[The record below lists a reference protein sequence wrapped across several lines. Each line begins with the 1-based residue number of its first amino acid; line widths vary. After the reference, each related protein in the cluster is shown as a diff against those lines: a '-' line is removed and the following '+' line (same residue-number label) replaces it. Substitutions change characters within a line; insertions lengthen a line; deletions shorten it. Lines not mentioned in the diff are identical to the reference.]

1 MRIDAHHHIWDLEVR
16 DQEWIK
22 GDLMAPL
29 RRNFSMADLRSAIA
43 GTGIEK
49 TVVVQTVTNYDET
62 PELLALAES
71 DPTIAGVVGW
81 LKIDAP
87 DALDHLDEYL
97 ELPGADFLVGIRDIA
112 HDEPDPNYLCKPN
125 VINNVKELGSYGF
138 VYDLLTK
145 TPQLAAGIA
154 LVKAAPDTQ
163 FVMDHIS
170 KPYVTKG
177 EMEPWA
183 RMMRELAS
191 LPNVVC
197 KISGMITEGDW
208 NSWKSADFEP
218 YTDLLLEIFGP
229 ERLMFG
235 SDWPVATLAGTYKD
249 VVTLAETVT
258 RSLSVNE
265 ADAFWSTT
273 AIRAYRL
280 LI

>member
-1 MRIDAHHHIWDLEVR
+1 MRIDAHHHIWNLEVR

-29 RRNFSMADLRSAIA
+29 RRNFSMTDLRAAVA
-43 GTGIEK
+43 GTGIDR
-49 TVVVQTVTNYDET
+49 TVLVQTVTNYDET
-62 PELLALAES
+62 PELLEIAEL
-71 DPTIAGVVGW
+71 DPMVAGVVGW

-87 DALDHLDEYL
+87 DALDHLDQYL

-112 HDEPDPNYLCKPN
+112 HDEPDANYLSKPN
-125 VINNVKELGSYGF
+125 VINNVKELGTYGL

-183 RMMRELAS
+183 TMMRELAS

-197 KISGMITEGDW
+197 KISGMITEGNW

-229 ERLMFG
+229 QRLMFG

-249 VVTLAETVT
+249 VVTLAESVT
-258 RSLSVNE
+258 RSLSASE

-280 LI
+280 PI